1 MVRKKYLSYV
11 SLPKYTHNV
20 TLAHKAN
27 ELKRKYPI
35 SIIDNKLHD
44 LPEQ

>member
-1 MVRKKYLSYV
+1 MVRKKYLSYI

-27 ELKRKYPI
+27 ELKRKH
-35 SIIDNKLHD
+35 SVSTIDSKLHD
-44 LPEQ
+44 VPE